1 MQENIQKTTND
12 SQKWTK
18 ALLTCGVLF
27 GPLFYLLVLIQML
40 TRSGFDIRL
49 HPLSLLSLGDA
60 GWIQITNFIVAGL
73 LAILCA
79 VGMRRLLGGGSGG
92 TWGPLLIG
100 ICGLGMIIAG
110 LFPPDP
116 SVGFPPG
123 APAGVPGTMS
133 RNAIM
138 HGIGFFVAFTSL
150 TLACFVYAR
159 RFFSLGHRGWGSY
172 CIATGVVTPVI
183 IFLGMTNMSLASI
196 FFAIAGIVA
205 LGWVA
210 VISLK
215 MIMEL
220 RDQIKKNL
228 LQKNTLI

>member
-1 MQENIQKTTND
+1 MKENIQKPTNI

-18 ALLTCGVLF
+18 ALLACGVLF
-27 GPLFYLLVLIQML
+27 GPLFYLLILIQML
-40 TRSGFDIRL
+40 TRSGFDIRI

-79 VGMRRLLGGGSGG
+79 VGMRRLLRGGSGG

-100 ICGLGMIIAG
+100 TCGLGMIIAG

-116 SVGFPPG
+116 SLGFPPG
-123 APAGVPGTMS
+123 APAGVPETMS
-133 RNAIM
+133 RNAVM
-138 HGIGFFVAFTSL
+138 HGIGFLVAFTSL

-159 RFFSLGHRGWGSY
+159 RYISLGHRGWGFY
-172 CIATGVVTPVI
+172 CIVTGLVTPVI

-210 VISLK
+210 VISAQ
-215 MIMEL
+215 MITEL

-228 LQKNTLI
+228 PKKKMI